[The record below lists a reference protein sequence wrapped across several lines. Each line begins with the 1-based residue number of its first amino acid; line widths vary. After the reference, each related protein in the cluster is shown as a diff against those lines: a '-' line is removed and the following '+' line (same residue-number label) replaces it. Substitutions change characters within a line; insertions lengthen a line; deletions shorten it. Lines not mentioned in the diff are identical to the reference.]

1 MNRRAFL
8 FGTSAVMVGLA
19 STQFPGMKVA
29 EAKFDPLKTLT
40 DYGHEL
46 MPSEIK
52 PIELNDEEW
61 RKKLSPNVYAVLR
74 EEATERPFTSPHNN
88 EKRTGTYHCAGCDL
102 PLYRSE
108 TKFDSGT
115 GWPSYYKPVSPTHVA
130 SLEDRKHGMV
140 RTEVV
145 CARCDAHLGHIFE
158 DGPRPTGLRYC
169 INSASLDFKGAK
181 K

>member
-88 EKRTGTYHCAGCDL
+88 EKRTGT
-102 PLYRSE
+102 
-108 TKFDSGT
+108 
-115 GWPSYYKPVSPTHVA
+115 
-130 SLEDRKHGMV
+130 
-140 RTEVV
+140 
-145 CARCDAHLGHIFE
+145 
-158 DGPRPTGLRYC
+158 
-169 INSASLDFKGAK
+169 
-181 K
+181 